1 MVTVMVTGERGV
13 LVPAADLG
21 LDDASTHFAEE
32 MMILIFTNSKEE
44 R

>member
-1 MVTVMVTGERGV
+1 MVTVMVTSQHGV

-21 LDDASTHFAEE
+21 LDNASTQFAEE
-32 MMILIFTNSKEE
+32 MMILIFANSKEE